1 MTSTLSTS
9 FTGILPTELTDYS
22 SPFGTDRY
30 VEEAIHR
37 AETGRRTWKILAILV
52 LFVVALIAATST

>member
-1 MTSTLSTS
+1 MTTTLSTS
-9 FTGILPTELTDYS
+9 YTGILPTDLTDYS

-37 AETGRRTWKILAILV
+37 AEIGRRTWKILAIMV
-52 LFVVALIAATST
+52 LLTVTMIALASA